1 MSVFSAWCIIC
12 GADPVLFDISM
23 ILSFLQEL
31 LEKGC
36 YPSMLKVH
44 VAAIAASQAL
54 IDGQS
59 VGRNNLVVRF
69 LKGPKVTQSAPI
81 CPQCWG
87 LWRALLL
94 SRYSLL
100 TFYIYI
106 ERSTPFR
113 QSEQLFMCFGGH
125 TKGSPFTKQRLSR
138 WIIDAITLAY
148 SSLGQQCPIGVRAHS
163 TRGIASSWA

>member
-1 MSVFSAWCIIC
+1 MSVFSAWCITC

-69 LKGPKVTQSAPI
+69 LTGSKVTQSAH
-81 CPQCWG
+81 G
-87 LWRALLL
+87 V
-94 SRYSLL
+94 
-100 TFYIYI
+100 
-106 ERSTPFR
+106 EG
-113 QSEQLFMCFGGH
+113 SEEPSF
-125 TKGSPFTKQRLSR
+125 
-138 WIIDAITLAY
+138 
-148 SSLGQQCPIGVRAHS
+148 
-163 TRGIASSWA
+163 